1 MFYENKKIKLSIVAC
16 CVALFS
22 FLIGVS
28 VDRLLSDG
36 KLTFR
41 TITRRDFDYCDRSW
55 QDLAEEYSTS
65 HDVALGK
72 VNATQIDTYLK

>member
-1 MFYENKKIKLSIVAC
+1 MFYENRRKLKIVAC
-16 CVALFS
+16 CVSLCS
-22 FLIGVS
+22 FFIGLS

-36 KLTFR
+36 RLPFR

-55 QDLAEEYSTS
+55 RDLAEEYSTS